1 MDIFN
6 VLTMVGGLALFLYG
20 METMGKG
27 LSQISGGKLER
38 ILERLSS
45 GPLRAVF
52 LGAAVTALIQSSS
65 ATTVMVVGFVNSGI
79 MKLTQAVGIIMGAN
93 VGTTVTSWILSL
105 SGIESSSLF
114 LRLLKPSSFAPMTA
128 VIGVCLLMFSGKEK
142 RKELGG
148 ILTGFAIL
156 MTGMDAMSGAV
167 KPLADVPE
175 FTGMLTMF
183 SHPLAGMLCGALLTA
198 VIQSSSAS
206 VGILQALCATG
217 AVSFG
222 TAVPIIMGQNIGTCV
237 TALLSGIGAHKN
249 ARRAAL
255 VLLYFNVIG
264 TLIFMAAFYSLN
276 GLVRFDFLEQPVNA
290 AGIAAVHSV
299 FNVTA
304 TVFLLPFSGLLVKLA
319 CLTIPDS
326 EPKDR
331 PKNEDANELKLL
343 DVRFLDTPGYAVEQ
357 CRIAAV
363 KMAGLSRE
371 AFLRSAKLLETFQEA
386 DAEEVKRLEKLV
398 DRYED
403 ELGNYLVKLGS
414 RDLSERDSRTISMI
428 LHCIGDFERI
438 SDHAVNIAETAEELH
453 RKKLRFSSKAR
464 EELEVMT
471 SALREVLDTAVD
483 VFTREDAAKAEEV
496 EPLEETIDDLSRKLR
511 KRHVGRL
518 RAGECTIEL
527 GFVLA
532 DLVTNY
538 ERISDH
544 CSNVAIALLQSGAE
558 GQEAHEYAEK
568 LHRGE
573 NADFQRAYEAY
584 RKKYT
589 LP

>member
-1 MDIFN
+1 MDIFG
-6 VLTMVGGLALFLYG
+6 VLTMAGGLALFLYG

-45 GPLRAVF
+45 GPLRAVL

-114 LRLLKPSSFAPMTA
+114 LRLLKPSSFAPVTA
-128 VIGVCLLMFSGKEK
+128 VVGVCLLMFSGKEK

-255 VLLYFNVIG
+255 VHLYFNVIG
-264 TLIFMAAFYSLN
+264 TLIFMTVFYGLN

-299 FNVTA
+299 FNVAA
-304 TVFLLPFSGLLVKLA
+304 TVFLLPFSGFLVKLA

-326 EPKDR
+326 GAKKGPG
-331 PKNEDANELKLL
+331 NEDANELRFL

-371 AFLRSAKLLETFQEA
+371 AFLRSAKLLEAFREEDAQELR
-386 DAEEVKRLEKLV
+386 RLEQLV

-403 ELGNYLVKLGS
+403 GLGNYLLRLGS
-414 RDLSERDSRTISMI
+414 RDLTERDSRTISML

-438 SDHAVNIAETAEELH
+438 CDHAVNLAETAEELH
-453 RKKLRFSSKAR
+453 RKKLRFSRNAK
-464 EELEVMT
+464 EELEVLT
-471 SALREVLDTAVD
+471 GALREVLDTAVE
-483 VFTREDAAKAEEV
+483 VFEREDTAKAAEV
-496 EPLEETIDDLSRKLR
+496 EPLEETIDDLSRELR
-511 KRHVGRL
+511 KRHVRRL

-544 CSNVAIALLQSGAE
+544 CSNVAIALLQSGE
-558 GQEAHEYAEK
+558 ESQEAHEYTAE

-573 NADFQRAYEAY
+573 NAEFQRAYEAY